1 MNSYFFFRKPKFDVA
16 IISTVSNDLGLYMA
30 KEYFDAPIMMF
41 FVGTNYCHGA
51 ACKVLYM

>member
-1 MNSYFFFRKPKFDVA
+1 MNCYFFFRKPKFDVA

-51 ACKVLYM
+51 ACTVLYM